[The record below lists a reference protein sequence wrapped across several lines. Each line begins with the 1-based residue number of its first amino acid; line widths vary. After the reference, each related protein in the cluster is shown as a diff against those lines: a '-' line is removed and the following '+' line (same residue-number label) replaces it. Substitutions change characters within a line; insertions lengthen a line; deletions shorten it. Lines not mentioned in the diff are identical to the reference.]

1 MPIETLEEPVWEKQK
16 GETPNQYCYFQEF
29 LKYPTFNLKTFH
41 QHLCDNYQ
49 KILNTTEKAKIPKYQ
64 TLKDW
69 SSKNKWTIR
78 KEAKRTTEDTEILE
92 QLHEMEKEQKARTF
106 QAKQEIEE
114 KLLDKIIEAIELGQP
129 LSQINQGIQG
139 LKTINE
145 DKQLTQEKPTNYN
158 KTDIDAETKV
168 QHQGVNE
175 IVEAFYVSKN
185 EWDKRKQE

>member
-41 QHLCDNYQ
+41 QHLCDQYQ
-49 KILNTTEKAKIPKYQ
+49 KVLDSNDKAKIPKLQ
-64 TLKDW
+64 TIRNW
-69 SSKNKWTIR
+69 SSCNKWTIR
-78 KEAKRTTEDTEILE
+78 KEARRVAEDTEILQ
-92 QLHEMEKEQKARTF
+92 QLHEMDKEQKARTF

-175 IVEAFYVSKN
+175 IVEAFYVSKT

>member
-1 MPIETLEEPVWEKQK
+1 MPIETLEEPIWERQQ
-16 GETPNQYCYFQEF
+16 GETPNQYCYFLEY
-29 LKYPTFNLKTFH
+29 LKFPTFNLKAFH
-41 QHLCDNYQ
+41 KHLCDNYSNLPNITSQ
-49 KILNTTEKAKIPKYQ
+49 AKIPKYG
-64 TLKDW
+64 TMKNW
-69 SSKNKWTIR
+69 SSLNKWTTR
-78 KEAKRTTEDTEILE
+78 KESKRAAEDTEILQ

-175 IVEAFYVSKN
+175 IVEAFYVSKT

>member
-41 QHLCDNYQ
+41 QHLCDTYKN
-49 KILNTTEKAKIPKYQ
+49 LSAPSAKPPKYN
-64 TLKDW
+64 TIIGW
-69 SSKNKWTIR
+69 SSENKWTIR
-78 KEAKRTTEDTEILE
+78 KEARRVAEDTEILQ

-175 IVEAFYVSKN
+175 IVEAFYVSKT